1 LKNSWGEQ
9 WGGLIFDFFHN
20 LDESNVGIRCIP
32 CKSKENEKKIF
43 FGPSTSTGNG
53 LTFLVK
59 HYIRV
64 KIFFFTIETC
74 LVSKD
79 AEFYVEFKNVNLPLC
94 KISPKKIIG
103 EKRYNKKTTF
113 LHFFQI
119 LYLKK

>member
-1 LKNSWGEQ
+1 V
-9 WGGLIFDFFHN
+9 D
-20 LDESNVGIRCIP
+20 IRCIP
-32 CKSKENEKKIF
+32 CKSKENEKKKF
-43 FGPSTSTGNG
+43 FGPATSTGNG

-94 KISPKKIIG
+94 KIAPKKNYWRKKIQQKNYFFALFSNFIL
-103 EKRYNKKTTF
+103 EKIKKTLF
-113 LHFFQI
+113 YHHEVLSHVKI
-119 LYLKK
+119 C

>member
-1 LKNSWGEQ
+1 MKKKNFWSSDLYRKWP
-9 WGGLIFDFFHN
+9 DFFSQA
-20 LDESNVGIRCIP
+20 LY
-32 CKSKENEKKIF
+32 KSE
-43 FGPSTSTGNG
+43 
-53 LTFLVK
+53 
-59 HYIRV
+59 
-64 KIFFFTIETC
+64 IFFFTIGTC

-94 KISPKKIIG
+94 KIAPKKIIG